1 MPKRASINITAS
13 VFIARS
19 VPINNIG
26 DLFVSCGPI
35 SEPSLMNYAKAE
47 VNARKFLPPS
57 GEALKL
63 LSKKCS
69 SGALCLRAEESSCVS
84 ALRAGSA
91 DGVTACMH

>member
-13 VFIARS
+13 AFIARS

-57 GEALKL
+57 EALKL

-69 SGALCLRAEESSCVS
+69 SGALCLRAEESSCAS